1 MFLSKLSIKRPAM
14 MTMFILVFVVFG
26 ILAFIDL
33 PINLMPEFDIPVVT
47 IMTTYPGA
55 GPNEIETQ
63 INRRIEDAVS
73 SISRINFIQSYAMD
87 NVSFVAIMF
96 ELGKDNDIALREV
109 KDNIDMILASLPEAS
124 DRPVVLSMDIDEM
137 PVMDLVFGGDFPLT
151 ELYDYTDMYLL
162 DRFSQIDGVARI
174 NVTGG
179 QDREIQVVLNPQSVT
194 QNSISLL
201 SLSQIIAA
209 NNIDIPG
216 GQFQERGQETAL
228 RFLGQIENLE
238 RLGDIEIPTAGGMKR
253 LKDIAD
259 ILDAGEEIRERSIF
273 FDNRTGTRQDNVIS
287 LSIIPTPEGNLVEI
301 AQSVREELPAIRT
314 ELPAGMNIEIVSDRS
329 EFIQD
334 SVNDTLMNI
343 LLGILLTG
351 LILFLFL
358 NDLRSTFIVALAM
371 PTSIISTF
379 LMMQLFGF
387 TINIMTLMG
396 LSTAVGILVTNSV
409 IVLEN
414 IFRHKNMGHDR
425 VTAADAGTAET
436 TVAVVASTMTN
447 IMVFL
452 PIATMSSMAG
462 QVFKEF
468 GLVVAF
474 ATVFSLL
481 ISFTLTPML
490 ASLILPE
497 KQKERRITKKFDE
510 TFKKL
515 ERFYRRTLASLIK
528 KRIRVIALLAAS
540 IIAFLITAFFGLGAG
555 VEFVPAMDQGYL
567 DLEVEL
573 PVGYDLSETA
583 EVVERIESILL
594 VRPEVESILT
604 TLGSMGYL
612 DSGPNMAAMDI
623 KLVDIRE
630 RELSSHQVA
639 ELYMEELATIPNA
652 TITLTVQSGMG
663 GAGGGGSDLEFSVL
677 GPEHDRIV
685 EISEEIMNKISDIPG
700 LTNIVSSHRPGRP
713 ELTFRPRYDKMAEAG
728 VSVQELATTLR
739 ASVEGIVSTQYRDR
753 NREYDLKVM
762 LDRSTTDSEAK
773 LASIPVVTQRGTYT
787 FSQLTDIEFAAG
799 PTMLL
804 QKDKLSAVNI
814 SGSVTT
820 GVTTGQ
826 AVSRIRQVL
835 QNDVELPEGYRIDW
849 GTQVEILDDT
859 VSDMLGT
866 FFLALLLTYMLLV
879 AILES
884 FVQPLY
890 ILATLPLGLIGVF
903 LAILITGQ
911 TLSLVAMMAII
922 MLVGIVV
929 NNAILLLDQT
939 NRYVRDG
946 KGVRESLL
954 EACPIKLK
962 PIVMATMAIIFGMLP
977 MAVGLGASGKEMR
990 QPMGIVSIGGLI
1002 VSAFLTLYVIPAVY
1016 YLFHRD
1022 DKKS

>member
-1 MFLSKLSIKRPAM
+1 
-14 MTMFILVFVVFG
+14 MFILVFVVFG

-33 PINLMPEFDIPVVT
+33 PLNLMPEFDIPVVM

-55 GPNEIETQ
+55 GPQEIETL
-63 INRRIEDAVS
+63 INRKIEDAVS
-73 SISRINFIQSYAMD
+73 SISQVDFIQSYAMD
-87 NVSFVAIMF
+87 NVSIVSIMF
-96 ELGKDNDIALREV
+96 ELGKDNDLALREV
-109 KDNIDMILASLPEAS
+109 KDNVDMVLASLPDAS
-124 DRPVVLSMDIDEM
+124 DRPVVLSMDINEM
-137 PVMDLVFGGDFPLT
+137 PVMDLIFGGNFSLA
-151 ELYDYTDMYLL
+151 ELDEYADMYLM
-162 DRFSQIDGVARI
+162 DRFSQIDGVTRI

-179 QDREIQVVLNPQSVT
+179 QSREIHVVLDT
-194 QNSISLL
+194 GTLRQNGISLL
-201 SLSQIIAA
+201 NLSQIIAA
-209 NNIDIPG
+209 HNIDMPG
-216 GQFQERGQETAL
+216 GQFQQKGQETVL
-228 RFLGQIENLE
+228 RFLGQVEDLENL
-238 RLGDIEIPTAGGMKR
+238 GNIEIPTAGGMKR
-253 LKDIAD
+253 LNDIAEIRD
-259 ILDAGEEIRERSIF
+259 TGAEIRERTIF
-273 FDNRTGTRQDNVIS
+273 FDNRTETRQDNVIN

-301 AQSVREELPAIRT
+301 AQRIREELPAIRA

-334 SVNDTLMNI
+334 AVNDTLMNI
-343 LLGILLTG
+343 ILGILLTG

-436 TVAVVASTMTN
+436 AVAVVASTMTN

-474 ATVFSLL
+474 ATVFSL
-481 ISFTLTPML
+481 IVSFTLTPML

-497 KQKERRITKKFDE
+497 KQKERRITKKFDDM
-510 TFKKL
+510 FRKI

-528 KRIRVIALLAAS
+528 KKIRVISLLVVS
-540 IIAFLITAFFGLGAG
+540 IIAFIITTFIGLGAG
-555 VEFVPAMDQGYL
+555 VEFVPSMDQGFL
-567 DLEVEL
+567 NLEVEL
-573 PVGYDLSETA
+573 PVGYDLSET
-583 EVVERIESILL
+583 EKVVERIEEILL
-594 VRPEVESILT
+594 ARPEVESILT
-604 TLGSMGYL
+604 TLGSMGFL
-612 DSGPNMAAMDI
+612 DSGTNMAAMNI
-623 KLVDIRE
+623 KLVDVRD
-630 RELSSHQVA
+630 RELSSQQIA
-639 ELYMEELATIPNA
+639 ESYMKELARIPNA
-652 TITLTVQSGMG
+652 TITLSVQSGMG
-663 GAGGGGSDLEFSVL
+663 AAGGGGDVEFSLL
-677 GPEHDRIV
+677 GPDHDRIV
-685 EISEEIMNKISDIPG
+685 ELSYDIMDKIADVPG

-713 ELTFRPRYDKMAEAG
+713 ELTFRPRYERMAEAG
-728 VSVQELATTLR
+728 VTVQELATTLR
-739 ASVEGIVSTQYRDR
+739 ASVEGIVATQYRDR
-753 NREYDLKVM
+753 NREYDLKVI
-762 LDRSTTDSEAK
+762 LDGSATDSEAK
-773 LASIPVVTQRGTYT
+773 IANIPVVTPGGIYT
-787 FSQLTDIEFAAG
+787 LSQLTDIEFTSG

-804 QKDKLSAVNI
+804 RKDKFSAVTI
-814 SGSVTT
+814 SGTVTE

-826 AVSRIRQVL
+826 AVGRIREIFQDDL
-835 QNDVELPEGYRIDW
+835 QLPEGYRIDW
-849 GTQVEILDDT
+849 GAQVEILDDT

-866 FFLALLLTYMLLV
+866 FFLAMLLTYMLLV

-903 LAILITGQ
+903 LAIVITGQ
-911 TLSLVAMMAII
+911 TLSIVAMMAII

-939 NRYVRDG
+939 NRYVREG
-946 KGVRESLL
+946 RGVRESLL

-962 PIVMATMAIIFGMLP
+962 PVLMATLAIIFGMLP
-977 MAVGLGASGKEMR
+977 MALGIGASGKELR

-1002 VSAFLTLYVIPAVY
+1002 VSALLTLYVIPSVY
-1016 YLFHRD
+1016 YLFHREN
-1022 DKKS
+1022 KER

>member
-1 MFLSKLSIKRPAM
+1 
-14 MTMFILVFVVFG
+14 
-26 ILAFIDL
+26 
-33 PINLMPEFDIPVVT
+33 
-47 IMTTYPGA
+47 
-55 GPNEIETQ
+55 
-63 INRRIEDAVS
+63 
-73 SISRINFIQSYAMD
+73 
-87 NVSFVAIMF
+87 
-96 ELGKDNDIALREV
+96 
-109 KDNIDMILASLPEAS
+109 
-124 DRPVVLSMDIDEM
+124 
-137 PVMDLVFGGDFPLT
+137 
-151 ELYDYTDMYLL
+151 
-162 DRFSQIDGVARI
+162 
-174 NVTGG
+174 
-179 QDREIQVVLNPQSVT
+179 
-194 QNSISLL
+194 
-201 SLSQIIAA
+201 
-209 NNIDIPG
+209 
-216 GQFQERGQETAL
+216 
-228 RFLGQIENLE
+228 
-238 RLGDIEIPTAGGMKR
+238 
-253 LKDIAD
+253 
-259 ILDAGEEIRERSIF
+259 
-273 FDNRTGTRQDNVIS
+273 
-287 LSIIPTPEGNLVEI
+287 
-301 AQSVREELPAIRT
+301 
-314 ELPAGMNIEIVSDRS
+314 
-329 EFIQD
+329 
-334 SVNDTLMNI
+334 
-343 LLGILLTG
+343 
-351 LILFLFL
+351 
-358 NDLRSTFIVALAM
+358 
-371 PTSIISTF
+371 
-379 LMMQLFGF
+379 
-387 TINIMTLMG
+387 
-396 LSTAVGILVTNSV
+396 
-409 IVLEN
+409 
-414 IFRHKNMGHDR
+414 
-425 VTAADAGTAET
+425 
-436 TVAVVASTMTN
+436 
-447 IMVFL
+447 
-452 PIATMSSMAG
+452 
-462 QVFKEF
+462 
-468 GLVVAF
+468 
-474 ATVFSLL
+474 
-481 ISFTLTPML
+481 
-490 ASLILPE
+490 
-497 KQKERRITKKFDE
+497 
-510 TFKKL
+510 
-515 ERFYRRTLASLIK
+515 
-528 KRIRVIALLAAS
+528 
-540 IIAFLITAFFGLGAG
+540 
-555 VEFVPAMDQGYL
+555 
-567 DLEVEL
+567 
-573 PVGYDLSETA
+573 
-583 EVVERIESILL
+583 
-594 VRPEVESILT
+594 
-604 TLGSMGYL
+604 
-612 DSGPNMAAMDI
+612 
-623 KLVDIRE
+623 
-630 RELSSHQVA
+630 
-639 ELYMEELATIPNA
+639 
-652 TITLTVQSGMG
+652 
-663 GAGGGGSDLEFSVL
+663 
-677 GPEHDRIV
+677 
-685 EISEEIMNKISDIPG
+685 MNKISDIPG